1 MTKLPILFYNGW
13 GMDENTIAHLHDGRA
28 VTHINNH
35 PQPFP
40 LLQEPHILIA
50 WSMGV
55 WAAHSLLAN
64 RENIAL
70 AIAINGTPWGIHET
84 YGISPR
90 LFRATAARYNEQNR
104 EPLYHKIFGQANSP
118 YRPRRPAQAQK
129 QELEMLIECCSA
141 KLPNSAYHWD
151 YALISQNDAI
161 FSSDAQMRYWE
172 KTDTAI
178 MLLNAPHY
186 PLGRWQSWSA
196 FLAFMAGKRYK

>member
-13 GMDENTIAHLHDGRA
+13 GMDENTIAHLHDGRT
-28 VTHINNH
+28 VIHINNH

-40 LLQEPHILIA
+40 LLKEPHILIA

-104 EPLYHKIFGQANSP
+104 EPLYHKIFGQVNSP
-118 YRPRRPAQAQK
+118 YRPNRPAENQK
-129 QELEMLIECCSA
+129 KELETLIEACA
-141 KLPNSAYHWD
+141 ATYPEVNNHWD
-151 YALISQNDAI
+151 KAIISRHDPIFDSTAQQHYWAI
-161 FSSDAQMRYWE
+161 TS
-172 KTDTAI
+172 TDTIIVDTPHHPFQRWRSWEA
-178 MLLNAPHY
+178 LLADCC
-186 PLGRWQSWSA
+186 A
-196 FLAFMAGKRYK
+196 